1 MQRHSFSRID
11 GFWGRT
17 LGAAVMTVLLGSS
30 MAQATDTPVKKI
42 LMVLPRDETNVE
54 IAFRDYLKKSNAST
68 EVELLRY
75 SGREADG
82 PTLVAQ
88 VKKAEPDLIY
98 TWGTGT
104 TLAVA
109 GAYDTSHPEEFVRHI
124 PIIFTAVTDPVGA
137 KIVSQLSPP
146 KRNVT
151 GVIHVAPLQVQLNAI
166 RSYRP
171 FTRLGYFIDP
181 KEPNSQLVLQALR
194 NLGVTMKFE
203 LVEEAV
209 PLDAQGNPVS
219 AELPGMVARMAEKK
233 IDLLYIGPSTFLAFT
248 HRDLLTQSALDA
260 GVPTFC
266 ATETVVRKAK
276 CLFGLFANGNNVGR
290 FAAFKATQVLY
301 ESKPVNQ
308 IPAETLQRFSLLI
321 NMPTAKSLKLYPPL
335 SLLNV
340 AEVLPLTTVSQ

>member
-1 MQRHSFSRID
+1 MQRHSFSLFF
-11 GFWGRT
+11 GLWT
-17 LGAAVMTVLLGSS
+17 LAAAALVALLGSPL
-30 MAQATDTPVKKI
+30 ALAADTPVKKI
-42 LMVLPRDETNVE
+42 LMVTPRDETNVE
-54 IAFRDYLKKSNAST
+54 TAFRDYLKKSNATTSI
-68 EVELLRY
+68 ESLRY

-82 PTLVAQ
+82 AALVAQ
-88 VKKAEPDLIY
+88 IKKVAPDLIY

-109 GAYDTSHPEEFVRHI
+109 GPYDAPQPEQFIRNI

-137 KIVSQLSPP
+137 SIVRQLTPTE
-146 KRNVT
+146 RNVT
-151 GVIHVAPLQVQLNAI
+151 GVSHVAPLLVQLNAI

-171 FTRLGYFIDP
+171 FTRLGYIIDP

-194 NLGVTMKFE
+194 KLGASMKFD

-209 PLDAQGNPVS
+209 PLDAQGNP
-219 AELPGMVARMAEKK
+219 AFTELPGIVERMAKK
-233 IDLLYIGPSTFLAFT
+233 KVDFLYIGPSTFLAST

-276 CLFGLFANGNNVGR
+276 CLFGLFANGSNVGR

-301 ESKPVNQ
+301 ENKPVTQ

-321 NMPTAKSLKLYPPL
+321 NMPTAKALKLYPPL

-340 AEVLPLTTVSQ
+340 AEVLE